1 LRKKEEIEWVTLDEA
16 LPEFDRRVMVR
27 IKNVGVLAEVFYRKN
42 KAGEAWFWDH
52 GDVIVRIPRGIV
64 AWAYYP
70 KGFCP

>member
-1 LRKKEEIEWVTLDEA
+1 
-16 LPEFDRRVMVR
+16 MVR